1 MLDGNGAGKEATM
14 ARTGLSDESV
24 RQATAHAAAEG
35 ERWLDRLGRLGFA
48 AKGVVY
54 LIIGAIAVRAA
65 IGTGGE
71 TTGPRGALQEIAE
84 RPMGE
89 TLLWVVALGLIGY
102 AAWRFVQAARDT
114 EHKGTDA
121 KGLVVRT
128 GYVLSGIV
136 HASLALA
143 AFRIAGGSGERDGGE
158 QGMTAQ
164 LMQQPF
170 GRWLVV
176 LAGLVVLVVGVNQFR
191 LAYGARFRKHL
202 RTGEMDAEQ
211 ERWAVRAGRIGY
223 AARGVTFAIVAGFLV
238 IAGLQAD
245 PGEAKGLADALQV
258 LERQPFG
265 PWLLAIVGVGLCC
278 YGIFQFV
285 LARYRRMVLH

>member
-1 MLDGNGAGKEATM
+1 M
-14 ARTGLSDESV
+14 ARTGMSNGTV
-24 RQATAHAAAEG
+24 RHATAHAVAEG

-48 AKGVVY
+48 AKGAVY

-65 IGTGGE
+65 IGAGGE
-71 TTGPRGALQEIAE
+71 TTGPQGALQEIAE
-84 RPMGE
+84 RPLGE
-89 TLLWVVALGLIGY
+89 TLLWVVALGLVGY
-102 AAWRFVQAARDT
+102 AIWRFMQAARDT
-114 EHKGTDA
+114 EHKGADA

-128 GYVLSGIV
+128 GYVVSGII

-143 AFRIAGGSGERDGGE
+143 AVRIAGGSGERDGGE

-176 LAGLVVLVVGVNQFR
+176 LVGLIVLGVGINQFR
-191 LAYGARFRKHL
+191 RAYSARFRKDL
-202 RTGEMDAEQ
+202 RTGEMDPEE

-223 AARGVTFAIVAGFLV
+223 AARGVTFAIIAAFLV

-245 PGEAKGLADALQV
+245 PSEAKGLGDALQT
-258 LERQPFG
+258 LEAQPFG
-265 PWLLAIVGVGLCC
+265 PWLLAIVGVGLAC

-285 LARYRRMVLH
+285 LARYRRMVLR